1 MPCCVFCDLIV
12 SGRVLGI
19 LTRCLVETAWELCA
33 FISTGNDSSLFLY
46 PSQIESK
53 ARESLT
59 VVYSKLG
66 LLIVCHVLG

>member
-1 MPCCVFCDLIV
+1 MNMNLEMIDVV
-12 SGRVLGI
+12 S
-19 LTRCLVETAWELCA
+19 
-33 FISTGNDSSLFLY
+33 SSLFLY